1 MESLHVYMSHLCSI
15 SKLNALKAPHGQ
27 CVYEC
32 ELGVHVHAGCFC
44 VLLCICV
51 CLNAVIFLCD
61 HRSYLSLYVS
71 VCVAGASF
79 MVCVACV
86 AHMASVVCIGSA
98 ASAVYMESVV
108 YMAHAVFLLCVVCRL
123 CLVHVW
129 YAMCVSIIM
138 SPQVC
143 LAIILFPSPVSNSV
157 FKTSLIL
164 TFASF
169 ESSKVWH
176 QQVSKVSKVSKVCN
190 PKVSSVSKV
199 YKV

>member
-1 MESLHVYMSHLCSI
+1 MYTLHLWNVVKS
-15 SKLNALKAPHGQ
+15 NAQEAPHGQ
-27 CVYEC
+27 CVYGC
-32 ELGVHVHAGCFC
+32 ELRVHVHAGCFC
-44 VLLCICV
+44 VLLCMCV
-51 CLNAVIFLCD
+51 GLNAVHFLCD
-61 HRSYLSLYVS
+61 HRSKFSLYVS